1 MLKKFRFLP
10 LIATLLF
17 GLAGFSLAQETTGS
31 IEGTVKDS
39 SGALVPGATVD
50 IKGNAFSRSVQ
61 TNEEGFYRVLAV
73 PPGSYN
79 ITAAGANFATSEPTD
94 AVVSLGKATPV
105 NFSLQPAGVGATVNV
120 TSGDVAAIDT
130 TSSRVQTN
138 LTEERFNQL
147 PKGENFASI
156 LATAPSVQ
164 REPKGAGFQIDGS
177 SGAENT
183 FIVDGQEV
191 TNFRTGQLN
200 NNNNLPFDLI
210 QEVQIKTGGFE
221 AEHGGATGGVISLV
235 TKRGGNEFNG
245 NVSTSFRSSKLE
257 PRNVLVDTTTN
268 VSVLSLIENQNVQQS
283 TVLDPSSQR
292 LTYFAPPGDRYTFFY
307 PGFSL
312 GGPILKDKLWFFSSY
327 NVQDFDIS
335 RTVDYSN
342 GQREI
347 YNRNE
352 RRDYGFFRLDSQ
364 LGETLNLTGSFTYNP
379 TRVHGD
385 LPSFT
390 GLAGTNIPGDGVLS
404 GSEFIQTQGGRQAS
418 SLYNFG
424 GTWTPGSNW
433 IISARGGQ
441 NYLNEKLGSYGIPNI
456 DRVRCINAN
465 ENPNNP
471 GNPFPGTSP
480 TGRCAAGFSNVPTI
494 AGIDKDIS
502 KRTTFDADATV
513 IIDNFGGRHNL
524 KFGYQ
529 LNRLSNDVISGYS
542 AIGEKGEIRL
552 FYNSTSRGVGGA
564 PGEIGYAYIQYFG
577 AFGKTSSK
585 SQSLYIQDSWTIG
598 RLTVN
603 PGFRIEKEDVP
614 SFSET
619 GVPIVFGWGDKPAP
633 RIGAAFDVLGNGK
646 WKIYGGYGWF
656 YDRFKYELPRGSFGG
671 NILRRIYVPLLAT
684 NPDYTF
690 YTRNYI
696 LQNQVLDVDLRVP
709 SNDPSDNRVDPDLKA
724 ARESSLDLGTDFE
737 LSQNLV
743 FGARFVHKQIDRTIE
758 DVGIFD
764 ANQNELFFI
773 ANPGFGIV
781 SQPLLPGVPATP
793 KAKRVYDAVEFRVQK
808 RFANNYFLN
817 GSYTFSRLFGNY
829 SGLASSDENGRSSP
843 NVNRFFDIPF
853 LGFTVDGEPDNGRL
867 ATDRPHVFKL
877 NAGYNFDWFGNQAN
891 STEFKAFFLGQSG
904 TPISTAVS
912 AYSANTFLF
921 GRGDLGRTDFYT
933 QTDFA
938 VTHKYRFGRDARY
951 TLAFDLDVLNLLN
964 EHNVT
969 NRFATIFTGDLAAP
983 AITQFFPNVTGETA
997 FIQQIFNGGLSAT
1010 ILELNRRGN
1019 AALNTCGANRTSSCA
1034 SFKTDARFNQ
1044 PNAFQ
1049 FPRLVRFGFRF
1060 IF

>member
-1 MLKKFRFLP
+1 MRIKLRFIP
-10 LIATLLF
+10 LITTLILGLTVF
-17 GLAGFSLAQETTGS
+17 GFGQETTGS
-31 IEGTVKDS
+31 IDGTVKDS
-39 SGALVPGATVD
+39 AGALVPGATVT
-50 IKGNAFSRSVQ
+50 IEGNAFKRTVT
-61 TNEEGFYRVLAV
+61 TNDEGFYRVLAV
-73 PPGSYN
+73 PPGDYN
-79 ITAAGANFATSEPTD
+79 VTANASGFATNEPTK
-94 AVVSLGKATPV
+94 ATVTLGKATPV
-105 NFSLQPAGVGATVNV
+105 NFSLQPAGVGETVNV
-120 TSGDVAAIDT
+120 TSGDVAAIDS

-138 LTEERFNQL
+138 ITEKRFEEI
-147 PKGENFASI
+147 PKGTNFSSV

-164 REPKGAGFQIDGS
+164 QEAKSGGFQIDGS

-183 FIVDGQEV
+183 FIVDGQEI

-200 NNNNLPFDLI
+200 NNNNLPFQLI

-235 TKRGGNEFNG
+235 TKRGGNQFNG
-245 NVSTSFRSSKLE
+245 DIGTSFQTSKLE
-257 PRNVLVDTTTN
+257 PRNSLVDTRTN
-268 VSVLSLIENQNVQQS
+268 VSVLSLTDNQNTQQS
-283 TVLDPSSQR
+283 TILNPDSNA
-292 LTYFAPPGDRYTFFY
+292 LTYFSPPGDRYTFFY
-307 PGFSL
+307 PNASL
-312 GGPILKDKLWFFSSY
+312 GGPIIKDRLWFFGAY
-327 NVQDFDIS
+327 NVQSFDVT
-335 RTVDYSN
+335 RDVTYTN
-342 GQREI
+342 GQTEQYR
-347 YNRNE
+347 RNE

-364 LGETLNLTGSFTYNP
+364 IGNKLNLNGSYTYNP

-385 LPSFT
+385 LPAVT
-390 GLAGTNIPGDGVLS
+390 GLAGSNIPGDGIRS
-404 GSEFIQTQGGRQAS
+404 GSQFIDTQGGRQAS
-418 SLYNFG
+418 SVYNFG
-424 GTWTPGSNW
+424 GTWTPSSNW
-433 IISARGGQ
+433 ILSARGGQ
-441 NYLNEKLGSYGIPNI
+441 SYLNEKLGSYGIPDI
-456 DRVRCINAN
+456 DRVRCLTSNDD
-465 ENPNNP
+465 PNNP

-480 TGRCAAGFSNVPTI
+480 NGRCAAGFSNVPTI
-494 AGIDKDIS
+494 AGIDRDIS
-502 KRTTFDADATV
+502 KRTTFDTDATV

-529 LNRLSNDVISGYS
+529 LNKLSNDVLNGY
-542 AIGEKGEIRL
+542 ANIGGKGEIRI
-552 FYNSTSRGVGGA
+552 FYNSTERGIGGG

-577 AFGKTSSK
+577 AFGDTSSK
-585 SQSLYIQDSWTIG
+585 SQSLYVQDSWTIG
-598 RLTVN
+598 RLTLN

-696 LQNQVLDVDLRVP
+696 LNNQVLDVDLRVP

-724 ARESSLDLGTDFE
+724 ARESSLDLGTEFE
-737 LSQNLV
+737 IGGNWV

-773 ANPGFGIV
+773 ANPGYGIV
-781 SQPLLPGVPATP
+781 ATPLLPGVPATP
-793 KAKRVYDAVEFRVQK
+793 KAERKYDAVEFRVQR
-808 RFANNYFLN
+808 RFADNFFINS
-817 GSYTFSRLFGNY
+817 SYTFSRLFGNY

-853 LGFTVDGEPDNGRL
+853 LGFTTDGAPDNGRL
-867 ATDRPHVFKL
+867 ATDRPHVFKF
-877 NAGYNFDWFGNQAN
+877 NGGYNYDWSGNGIN
-891 STEFKAFFLGQSG
+891 TTEFKAFYLAQSG
-904 TPISTAVS
+904 TPISTFVS

-921 GRGDLGRTDFYT
+921 GRGDLGRTDTFT

-938 VTHKYRFGRDARY
+938 VSHKYKFGRDARY
-951 TLAFDLDVLNLLN
+951 TLAFDVDVLNLFN

-969 NRFATIFTGDLAAP
+969 NRFSTLFTGGLAANS
-983 AITQFFPNVTGETA
+983 ITQFFPAVVDETA
-997 FIQQIFNGGLSAT
+997 FIQQIFNGGITAS
-1010 ILELNRRGN
+1010 ILELNRRGD
-1019 AALNTCGANRTSSCA
+1019 AGLNTCGANGTSSCA
-1034 SFKTDARFNQ
+1034 SFKTDARYNQ

-1049 FPRLVRFGFRF
+1049 SPRSVRFGFRF